1 MKKLVS
7 VFLALVLVCACSI
20 GDAESKEQLVITFPK
35 DETPNHTSALKEF
48 VTGYN
53 NVADEVK
60 SDEHA
65 DRFTIDVIKTSYFE
79 NYENSLTKE
88 TDPLS
93 LRYSGNVNDEPVII
107 YLDFD
112 ESGSLIGARLSY
124 SYGKDSSAEYGTD
137 TQMLNMVGYICA
149 FIVGFSGFDDDADVV
164 SVVSDILEGLE
175 NGDTGK
181 LGDKQYKDKNGF
193 SIEVTNAFGLLVIA
207 LEK

>member
-7 VFLALVLVCACSI
+7 VLLVLMLLLACSI
-20 GDAESKEQLVITFPK
+20 GAAESNGQLVITFPK
-35 DETPNHTSALKEF
+35 DETPNYTSALKEF

-60 SDEHA
+60 NDEHA

-137 TQMLNMVGYICA
+137 TQLKNLVGYICA
-149 FIVGFSGFDDDADVV
+149 FIAGFDDDVDAV
-164 SVVSDILEGLE
+164 SVALDIAKGLE
-175 NGDTGK
+175 NAETGK
-181 LGDKQYKDKNGF
+181 MGDKQYKTDKNGF
-193 SIEVTNAFGLLVIA
+193 SVEVTNALGILLIE
-207 LEK
+207 LKR

>member
-1 MKKLVS
+1 MKKLAS
-7 VFLALVLVCACSI
+7 VLLALVLLLACSI
-20 GDAESKEQLVITFPK
+20 GVAESEGQVVITVPK
-35 DETPNHTSALKEF
+35 NDTPNYTSALKQF

-60 SDEHA
+60 SDEHG

-79 NYENSLTKE
+79 NYENNTTNKSAPLT
-88 TDPLS
+88 
-93 LRYSGNVNDEPVII
+93 LRYSGSVNNEPVII
-107 YLDFD
+107 YLDLD
-112 ESGSLIGARLSY
+112 ESGALTGARLTY
-124 SYGKDSSAEYGTD
+124 VYGKDSSGEYGTD

-149 FIVGFSGFDDDADVV
+149 FIAGFSGFDDDADIV

-175 NGDTGK
+175 NGETGK

-193 SIEVTNAFGLLVIA
+193 SIEVTNALGLLVIA

>member
-1 MKKLVS
+1 MKKVVS
-7 VFLALVLVCACSI
+7 VLLALVLLLACSI
-20 GDAESKEQLVITFPK
+20 GVAEGKGQVVITVPK
-35 DETPNHTSALKEF
+35 NDTPNYTSALKQF

-60 SDEHA
+60 SDEHG

-93 LRYSGNVNDEPVII
+93 VRYSGSVNDEPVII

-124 SYGKDSSAEYGTD
+124 SYGKDSSGEYGTD
-137 TQMLNMVGYICA
+137 TQMLNMVGYICS
-149 FIVGFSGFDDDADVV
+149 FIAGFSGFDDDADIV

-175 NGDTGK
+175 NGETGK

-193 SIEVTNAFGLLVIA
+193 SIEVTNALGLLVIA

>member
-7 VFLALVLVCACSI
+7 VLLALMLVLACSI
-20 GDAESKEQLVITFPK
+20 GLAESDGKLVITFPK
-35 DETPNHTSALKEF
+35 GDTPNYTSALKEF

-93 LRYSGNVNDEPVII
+93 LRYSGSINDEPVII

-112 ESGSLIGARLSY
+112 ENGSLIDANLTY
-124 SYGKDSSAEYGTD
+124 NYGKDSSGEYGTD

-149 FIVGFSGFDDDADVV
+149 FIAGFSGFDDVDVV

-175 NGDTGK
+175 NAETGK
-181 LGDKQYKDKNGF
+181 MGDKQYQTDESGF
-193 SIEVTNAFGLLVIA
+193 SIEVTNFLGILFIEL
-207 LEK
+207 KK